1 MCEALSSGGQW
12 EGDGRVD
19 RVREKA
25 KLALVVNTA
34 SVCEVK
40 RLSLSATP
48 GQSES
53 REGGGGKDSGQ
64 K

>member
-12 EGDGRVD
+12 EGDGGVD

-25 KLALVVNTA
+25 KLSLVVNTA

-53 REGGGGKDSGQ
+53 KEGRGGKDSGQ
-64 K
+64 R